1 MANEKIIEFD
11 LNLVPQGVPPIVH
24 VHQYDFGTVVTLKPT
39 LYYGKELFDGD
50 LTSYDYIIAYARPDG
65 SKQSYVINP
74 MIEENTIA
82 FPLDGAMT
90 AVWGPNVMSI
100 GLQNGSNN
108 SVIWTQNFI
117 LSLERHPIQSDDYI
131 GSSAYDG
138 MIRTL
143 QRYVDEAYSTTP
155 PGYEEHI
162 RNIEEV
168 LDTISEMRDEIEQNY
183 NEAKE
188 YTDEKIGGLDSVY
201 ATLDDVTQAAQEGRD
216 YAGTLIG
223 DVETQIMSDM
233 SLLYTTKE
241 EANEQEIGMQIYAE
255 QVTEAS
261 ATELRERLG
270 IEYTEEGIDFV
281 ENGALSA
288 EISKK
293 ANEIS
298 QTLSAE
304 FATKEYV
311 DGVETETKSYAESQ
325 ITQKANEITTS
336 VRQNYESK
344 EDASSKLAESKS
356 YTDSSITQASGAITS
371 AVNAYTDDTLRN
383 LKIGA
388 ANLLRGTNE
397 FKTEDSSQ
405 GWTPSYN
412 NGGWEKTGTAI
423 VSEIDDP
430 PGSGFTNQVAMTG
443 ATLAQNDID
452 WFVDNKD
459 YTAHMWIKKPIGTDP
474 NGESYL
480 WFRDSETG
488 EKIFVGYTDSEGDQ
502 IPTIE
507 YEFHNPSHEEYRDPT
522 DINGNFVIDENDILA
537 LDGGVT
543 KVNVE
548 DEDSEWIELDV
559 HFRNKDW
566 PEKVDVVVGDGS
578 TNFTFAGLKIEEGT
592 KVTSWYPN
600 EFDFENFFSTRII
613 QSYDSIMQSVYGAYT
628 QDENG
633 NDIRT
638 KWGSL
643 SAYVNN
649 VAGRVTTMANA
660 QYITQ
665 DDLFGQ
671 ESAVHSV
678 LTDEIVSAVS
688 DHWENLDTIAA
699 MGSDILTKSDRTT
712 ISSWAR
718 LDMKLGGPNILRAT
732 DSATELVDST
742 KSIWSLDGWKKASGG
757 DATIT
762 RITAVNPPNNN
773 ITRAWRISAAA
784 TASSGSTDVAQ
795 DEVPLSYGHEYTASC
810 YFRVISGSGKLR
822 LQSWKAA
829 NASHVKEIDVN
840 SSDNSGWTRAIWTFT
855 HDFSDYKD
863 QSNIYFGLKNTSGT
877 ECTIEICG
885 LKLENG
891 NMATDWQ
898 QSIYDTQAYVEAQIT
913 VATDSITGTV
923 STLNGRVSTVEQT
936 AEGLTST
943 VSKMSVGGVNMLQDV
958 NASSL
963 TKVNA
968 AHNRYFSDSNI
979 SEVTPTMVA
988 ISDPPNGVNVS
999 YGSRFVVSA
1008 VNASRGRRLCWY
1020 SGGVVP
1026 FVDGET
1032 YTVSC
1037 YGRIVSGDTMRVSFQ
1052 FGTSTYKGTTIDSI
1066 SGEWARYMYS
1076 FTYNKSDY
1084 GDTNGVGT
1092 RVYIGVIAAYTGT
1105 FELCGFQCEK
1115 GTFATAFSE
1124 ESVTPS
1130 NIISRINQTAES
1142 VTIDASKINFNGS
1155 TFFTNL
1161 QSNVQNAVSG
1171 SVKRI
1176 YYRTTTNSQP
1186 SAPSSGV
1193 TTGVTS
1199 TATTAGGWR
1208 TVIPDFSP
1216 GDTFYWTCE
1225 EYKKND
1231 GKFYYT
1237 NVSPFHATIVDGA
1250 NIYAGSITLTKF
1262 DSNTQNT
1269 ISTASSD
1276 ASTAKS
1282 DAATAKTTAENA
1294 VTRYGQCSTAAGTA
1308 AKAVTLTTGKLAT
1321 LAAGA
1326 VVSVYF
1332 TNANT
1337 AATPTLNVNSTG
1349 AKQIRMVHG
1358 TAWETGSNW
1367 KAGAVLTFTYDGTY
1381 WIVTNGSQTKDAYD
1395 KANTAATNA
1404 SNALT
1409 AANKAVVESVT
1420 VYYCWDHTEPTQP
1433 TDTEITSTSS
1443 AVDQW
1448 TLRMPDP
1455 VYNGYYYE
1463 CTQQKLNDGTF
1474 TFTKMRRMSFTEGIA
1489 KWISTNDATKI
1500 DGGHIYTKSVDTG
1513 ALNLYGLLQINQSS
1527 SGTVGGYIGYES
1539 GVTINSGGYSKTN
1552 GFRLYSSNKSHYIH
1566 TSTDGLVVHANTYLQ
1581 LYNGGTQ
1588 YTHMYTNAGMD
1599 FRTIND
1605 STGDPKLISSSYDG
1619 TERKPLT
1626 VGASY
1631 LYLDADT
1638 NIIYIQDHQGVD
1650 ANSSQSGLGY
1660 SSTSATGSRFVTY
1673 VISTSH
1679 DTGDLQ
1685 FGCGARRARFVGPQT
1700 DPSDVRLKKDINYDG
1715 VPDYIDELNVCS
1727 FVYKD
1732 DPMERTQYGLVA
1744 QDVLRIDQNLVDY
1757 VADPLF
1763 TDKNGE
1769 VLEED
1774 ENGNG
1779 FNYYLTLNYSR
1790 FIPMLI
1796 QKCQKLQKQIDEL
1809 KGESS

>member
-1 MANEKIIEFD
+1 MPNEKIIEFD

-24 VHQYDFGTVVTLKPT
+24 IHQYDFGNVVTLKPT
-39 LYYGKELFDGD
+39 LYYGKELFDDD

-74 MIEENTIA
+74 TIEENTIA

-117 LSLERHPIQSDDYI
+117 LRLERHPIQSDDYI

-162 RNIEEV
+162 KNIEEV

-216 YAGTLIG
+216 YAGTLVG
-223 DVETQIMSDM
+223 DIETQIVSDM

-311 DGVETETKSYAESQ
+311 DGVETETKSYAESK

-383 LKIGA
+383 LNIGA

-412 NGGWEKTGTAI
+412 NGGWEKTGTAV

-480 WFRDSETG
+480 WFRDSETN

-522 DINGNFVIDENDILA
+522 DINGNFVVDENDILA

-566 PEKVDVVVGDGS
+566 PDKVDVVVGDGS

-628 QDENG
+628 QDEDG

-643 SAYVNN
+643 SAYVNQ

-678 LTDEIVSAVS
+678 LTNEIVSAVS

-742 KSIWSLDGWKKASGG
+742 KSIWSLDGWRKASGG

-822 LQSWKAA
+822 FQSWKAV
-829 NASHVKEIDVN
+829 NASHVEEIDVN

-913 VATDSITGTV
+913 VATDNINMTVDNFVSNNLLENSKKDAGKSHATYPLCDFNIIEELVEGAKYTISAKITTSAERKSIAFYNSGGSIPISNWMAASEGSNIYTYTFTATANMV
-923 STLNGRVSTVEQT
+923 SQTSGLGFGFVRVYSSTVAGGAQ
-936 AEGLTST
+936 GST
-943 VSKMSVGGVNMLQDV
+943 
-958 NASSL
+958 
-963 TKVNA
+963 
-968 AHNRYFSDSNI
+968 
-979 SEVTPTMVA
+979 A
-988 ISDPPNGVNVS
+988 ISGT
-999 YGSRFVVSA
+999 A
-1008 VNASRGRRLCWY
+1008 H
-1020 SGGVVP
+1020 
-1026 FVDGET
+1026 VDWIKMEH
-1032 YTVSC
+1032 
-1037 YGRIVSGDTMRVSFQ
+1037 
-1052 FGTSTYKGTTIDSI
+1052 
-1066 SGEWARYMYS
+1066 
-1076 FTYNKSDY
+1076 
-1084 GDTNGVGT
+1084 GT
-1092 RVYIGVIAAYTGT
+1092 R
-1105 FELCGFQCEK
+1105 
-1115 GTFATAFSE
+1115 ATAWTPAQTGNDYVSMINLSE
-1124 ESVTPS
+1124 TTATIQG
-1130 NIISRINQTAES
+1130 NLINL
-1142 VTIDASKINFNGS
+1142 NGS
-1155 TFFTNL
+1155 TAFTNL
-1161 QSNVQNAVSG
+1161 QSGAIIEN
-1171 SVKRI
+1171 KPL
-1176 YYRTTTNSQP
+1176 YYLNSINI
-1186 SAPSSGV
+1186 APPAPTSEV
-1193 TTGVTS
+1193 DVTS
-1199 TATTAGGWR
+1199 TAPGRWTT
-1208 TVIPDFSP
+1208 VMP
-1216 GDTFYWTCE
+1216 
-1225 EYKKND
+1225 
-1231 GKFYYT
+1231 YY
-1237 NVSPFHATIVDGA
+1237 VDD
-1250 NIYAGSITLTKF
+1250 Y
-1262 DSNTQNT
+1262 
-1269 ISTASSD
+1269 
-1276 ASTAKS
+1276 
-1282 DAATAKTTAENA
+1282 
-1294 VTRYGQCSTAAGTA
+1294 Y
-1308 AKAVTLTTGKLAT
+1308 
-1321 LAAGA
+1321 
-1326 VVSVYF
+1326 YF
-1332 TNANT
+1332 TCQQFKHIDNSFTFGPVIRMSGLTDVASDVSSAIDKVDDVDAVITDWCYSNDTTYIDGSKLYTGTVNANKINLGGEMT
-1337 AATPTLNVNSTG
+1337 VYTSKT
-1349 AKQIRMVHG
+1349 
-1358 TAWETGSNW
+1358 
-1367 KAGAVLTFTYDGTY
+1367 
-1381 WIVTNGSQTKDAYD
+1381 SQT
-1395 KANTAATNA
+1395 
-1404 SNALT
+1404 
-1409 AANKAVVESVT
+1409 
-1420 VYYCWDHTEPTQP
+1420 
-1433 TDTEITSTSS
+1433 
-1443 AVDQW
+1443 
-1448 TLRMPDP
+1448 
-1455 VYNGYYYE
+1455 
-1463 CTQQKLNDGTF
+1463 
-1474 TFTKMRRMSFTEGIA
+1474 
-1489 KWISTNDATKI
+1489 
-1500 DGGHIYTKSVDTG
+1500 
-1513 ALNLYGLLQINQSS
+1513 
-1527 SGTVGGYIGYES
+1527 TVGGYIGYES
-1539 GVTINSGGYSKTN
+1539 GNNGVSSTN
-1552 GFRLYSSNKSHYIH
+1552 GMLIRSTGSKIYDSFDKKNTYPSYIH
-1566 TSTDGLVVHANTYLQ
+1566 VSDSGTIIRSKYLQ
-1581 LYNGGTQ
+1581 LRQSGTQ
-1588 YTHMYTNAGMD
+1588 AVKIINDNGLNLKEYGGGYTTNSAVRNADVLGKMAITAQSYASD
-1599 FRTIND
+1599 DTRADLTINAKTLKFNA
-1605 STGDPKLISSSYDG
+1605 SSNNFYFMPYTSGDTIFIQHADTCNESQIGSSSPNNTMCWSHG
-1619 TERKPLT
+1619 WFK
-1626 VGASY
+1626 A
-1631 LYLDADT
+1631 
-1638 NIIYIQDHQGVD
+1638 
-1650 ANSSQSGLGY
+1650 LGY
-1660 SSTSATGSRFVTY
+1660 TVLYNLSDKRSKTDITY
-1673 VISTSH
+1673 GI
-1679 DTGDLQ
+1679 DGDKIDL
-1685 FGCGARRARFVGPQT
+1685 
-1700 DPSDVRLKKDINYDG
+1700 LKP
-1715 VPDYIDELNVCS
+1715 VS
-1727 FVYKD
+1727 FRYKEGIGND
-1732 DPMERTQYGLVA
+1732 DNIHYGFIA
-1744 QDVLRIDQNLVDY
+1744 QDVLEIYPDLVNQWCEDRYNLDYNGIIPLLVD
-1757 VADPLF
+1757 
-1763 TDKNGE
+1763 
-1769 VLEED
+1769 
-1774 ENGNG
+1774 
-1779 FNYYLTLNYSR
+1779 
-1790 FIPMLI
+1790 
-1796 QKCQKLQKQIDEL
+1796 KCQKLQKQIDDL
-1809 KGESS
+1809 KGE

>member
-1 MANEKIIEFD
+1 MPNENIIEFD

-39 LYYGKELFDGD
+39 LYYGKELFDDD

-74 MIEENTIA
+74 TIEENTIA

-117 LSLERHPIQSDDYI
+117 LRLERHPIQSDDYI

-143 QRYVDEAYSTTP
+143 QRYIDEAYSTTP

-162 RNIEEV
+162 KNIEEV

-201 ATLDDVTQAAQEGRD
+201 ATLDDVTQAAQDGRD

-311 DGVETETKSYAESQ
+311 DDVETETKSYAESQ

-356 YTDSSITQASGAITS
+356 YTDSSITQASGSITS

-412 NGGWEKTGTAI
+412 NGGWEKTGTAV

-430 PGSGFTNQVAMTG
+430 PGSGFTNQVVMTG
-443 ATLAQNDID
+443 ATLAQNSID
-452 WFVDNKD
+452 WFVDNKE

-474 NGESYL
+474 DGESYL

-488 EKIFVGYTDSEGDQ
+488 EKIFVGYTDSEGNQ

-522 DINGNFVIDENDILA
+522 DINGNFVVDENDILA

-548 DEDSEWIELDV
+548 DEDSEWVELDV

-566 PEKVDVVVGDGS
+566 PENVDVVVGDGS

-628 QDENG
+628 QDEDG
-633 NDIRT
+633 DDIRT

-732 DSATELVDST
+732 DSATELVDNT
-742 KSIWSLDGWKKASGG
+742 KSVWSLDGWRKASGG

-784 TASSGSTDVAQ
+784 AASSGSTDVAQ

-829 NASHVKEIDVN
+829 NAVHTEEIDVN

-863 QSNIYFGLKNTSGT
+863 QSNIYFGLKNTGGT

-913 VATDSITGTV
+913 VATDNINMTVDNFVSNNLLENSKKDAGESHTTYPLCDFNIIEELVEGAKYTISAKITTSAERKSIAFYNSGGSIPISNWMAASEGSNIYTYTFTATANMVSQTSGLGFGFVRVYSSTVASGAQGSTAISGTAHVDWIKMEHGTRATAWTPAQTGNDYV
-923 STLNGRVSTVEQT
+923 SMINLSETTATIQGNLIDLNGSTVFTQFKNGAITET
-936 AEGLTST
+936 KPIYYMRSSNALPPAPSLEVDSTST
-943 VSKMSVGGVNMLQDV
+943 G
-958 NASSL
+958 
-963 TKVNA
+963 
-968 AHNRYFSDSNI
+968 
-979 SEVTPTMVA
+979 
-988 ISDPPNGVNVS
+988 
-999 YGSRFVVSA
+999 
-1008 VNASRGRRLCWY
+1008 
-1020 SGGVVP
+1020 
-1026 FVDGET
+1026 
-1032 YTVSC
+1032 
-1037 YGRIVSGDTMRVSFQ
+1037 
-1052 FGTSTYKGTTIDSI
+1052 
-1066 SGEWARYMYS
+1066 SGEWTTVFPTYQDDYYY
-1076 FTYNKSDY
+1076 FTCQQFKHTD
-1084 GDTNGVGT
+1084 G
-1092 RVYIGVIAAYTGT
+1092 
-1105 FELCGFQCEK
+1105 
-1115 GTFATAFSE
+1115 
-1124 ESVTPS
+1124 SVTFS
-1130 NIISRINQTAES
+1130 A
-1142 VTIDASKINFNGS
+1142 VTRLTGLRGIAKDSSEAAADALDAK
-1155 TFFTNL
+1155 
-1161 QSNVQNAVSG
+1161 NA
-1171 SVKRI
+1171 I
-1176 YYRTTTNSQP
+1176 ADWCYNNDTTY
-1186 SAPSSGV
+1186 
-1193 TTGVTS
+1193 
-1199 TATTAGGWR
+1199 
-1208 TVIPDFSP
+1208 I
-1216 GDTFYWTCE
+1216 
-1225 EYKKND
+1225 
-1231 GKFYYT
+1231 
-1237 NVSPFHATIVDGA
+1237 DGA
-1250 NIYAGSITLTKF
+1250 NIYTGTVSAKVIDTSDAF
-1262 DSNTQNT
+1262 
-1269 ISTASSD
+1269 ASSIYI
-1276 ASTAKS
+1276 
-1282 DAATAKTTAENA
+1282 NPNN
-1294 VTRYGQCSTAAGTA
+1294 RIWW
-1308 AKAVTLTTGKLAT
+1308 L
-1321 LAAGA
+1321 
-1326 VVSVYF
+1326 
-1332 TNANT
+1332 
-1337 AATPTLNVNSTG
+1337 
-1349 AKQIRMVHG
+1349 R
-1358 TAWETGSNW
+1358 
-1367 KAGAVLTFTYDGTY
+1367 
-1381 WIVTNGSQTKDAYD
+1381 TK
-1395 KANTAATNA
+1395 NN
-1404 SNALT
+1404 
-1409 AANKAVVESVT
+1409 
-1420 VYYCWDHTEPTQP
+1420 
-1433 TDTEITSTSS
+1433 TSS
-1443 AVDQW
+1443 ALCSIHC
-1448 TLRMPDP
+1448 TSNGEMTIGA
-1455 VYNGYYYE
+1455 YNGINLEADIILGQSPYIKTGSVASTDNYSYVDVYPGGNNTVGLFVRPSLKITPSSSSNRERVGPAGYLVGNDNYGHAHIGASDQRWWAGWFGYLRSTWGYQQDSDRRIKENIVYE
-1463 CTQQKLNDGTF
+1463 VPDVVDILKPCTFNVIGDKNKRPIIGLIAQEVEEALGENDY
-1474 TFTKMRRMSFTEGIA
+1474 GIVSRPM
-1489 KWISTNDATKI
+1489 KGLS
-1500 DGGHIYTKSVDTG
+1500 DTY
-1513 ALNLYGLLQINQSS
+1513 ALNY
-1527 SGTVGGYIGYES
+1527 
-1539 GVTINSGGYSKTN
+1539 
-1552 GFRLYSSNKSHYIH
+1552 
-1566 TSTDGLVVHANTYLQ
+1566 AN
-1581 LYNGGTQ
+1581 
-1588 YTHMYTNAGMD
+1588 
-1599 FRTIND
+1599 
-1605 STGDPKLISSSYDG
+1605 
-1619 TERKPLT
+1619 LT
-1626 VGASY
+1626 V
-1631 LYLDADT
+1631 LL
-1638 NIIYIQDHQGVD
+1638 
-1650 ANSSQSGLGY
+1650 
-1660 SSTSATGSRFVTY
+1660 
-1673 VISTSH
+1673 
-1679 DTGDLQ
+1679 
-1685 FGCGARRARFVGPQT
+1685 
-1700 DPSDVRLKKDINYDG
+1700 
-1715 VPDYIDELNVCS
+1715 ID
-1727 FVYKD
+1727 
-1732 DPMERTQYGLVA
+1732 
-1744 QDVLRIDQNLVDY
+1744 
-1757 VADPLF
+1757 
-1763 TDKNGE
+1763 
-1769 VLEED
+1769 
-1774 ENGNG
+1774 
-1779 FNYYLTLNYSR
+1779 
-1790 FIPMLI
+1790 
-1796 QKCQKLQKQIDEL
+1796 KCQKLQKQIDDL
-1809 KGESS
+1809 KEFNKEEA